1 MIYIFRAGIAIAE
14 AEQKILTADE
24 EGYMYGVKFEKFS
37 KGRHWEVSIG
47 NCFVLSPFTMC
58 YFSKGI
64 QTINSTGKF
73 IGII

>member
-1 MIYIFRAGIAIAE
+1 
-14 AEQKILTADE
+14 
-24 EGYMYGVKFEKFS
+24 MYGVKFEKFS

>member
-37 KGRHWEVSIG
+37 KG
-47 NCFVLSPFTMC
+47 
-58 YFSKGI
+58 I
-64 QTINSTGKF
+64 QTINSTVKF